1 MLKHLVC
8 LILSQIPN
16 LMFLEG
22 YYDKTKYKDDIPS
35 VLIFKLFADLV
46 MPKITV
52 EGGGSPKRIFFKKSV
67 SSTI

>member
-1 MLKHLVC
+1 
-8 LILSQIPN
+8 
-16 LMFLEG
+16 MFLEG